1 MTSSKVAI
9 VVPLLFGLVILSAS
23 IAEAQLSVNFYD
35 HKCPG
40 GVKAV
45 ANVINAAVR
54 NNRRMAAGLLR
65 LHFHDCF
72 VRGCDASVL
81 LASTPGNTA
90 EKDAPPNFTLQGF
103 QIIDQAK
110 AALEKTCPGVFS
122 CSDILALAAR
132 DAIAA
137 IGGPMWSVPLGRR
150 DGLVSLA
157 SEAKLNLPGDNFLH
171 SALLKVFNRQGFT
184 EAEMVV
190 LSGAH
195 TIGVTQCSRIAPR
208 LYFYPSSSRSDPYLN
223 RAFVSLLKQQC
234 PNSRSTAGRLI
245 PLDGTNGGQSFDVN
259 YFSNVLNHKALFKS
273 DDQLMTTSTGRSKV
287 QELASSKPKFFAQF
301 GAAMEK
307 MGRIRVLTGSRGEIR
322 RQCSRKN

>member
-1 MTSSKVAI
+1 MTSSTVL
-9 VVPLLFGLVILSAS
+9 VSLLLGLAILSAS
-23 IAEAQLSVNFYD
+23 IAEAQLSVNYYA
-35 HKCPG
+35 HTCPG

-90 EKDAPPNFTLQGF
+90 EKDAPPNLTLEGF
-103 QIIDQAK
+103 QVIDQAK
-110 AALEKTCPGVFS
+110 AALEKACPGVFS

-132 DAIAA
+132 DAVAA
-137 IGGPMWSVPLGRR
+137 IGGPTWNVALGRR

-157 SEAKLNLPGDNFLH
+157 SEANLNLPGANFLH

-195 TIGVTQCSRIAPR
+195 TIGVTHCSSIAPR
-208 LYFYPSSSRSDPYLN
+208 LYFYPSSSRYDPYLN
-223 RAFVSLLKQQC
+223 SAFVPSLKQQC
-234 PNSRSTAGRLI
+234 PNSRSTANKLI
-245 PLDGTNGGQSFDVN
+245 PLDATNGGQSFDVN

-273 DDQLMTTSTGRSKV
+273 DDQLMVTSTGRSKL
-287 QELASSKPKFFAQF
+287 QELASSQTKFFAQF
-301 GAAMEK
+301 GAAMDK
-307 MGRIRVLTGSRGEIR
+307 MSRIRVLTGSRGEIR